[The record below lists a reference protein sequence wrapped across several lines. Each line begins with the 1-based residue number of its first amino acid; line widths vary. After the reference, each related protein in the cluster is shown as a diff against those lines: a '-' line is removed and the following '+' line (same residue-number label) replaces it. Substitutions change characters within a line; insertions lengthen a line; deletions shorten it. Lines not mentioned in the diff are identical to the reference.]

1 MLCLKHALSIFLCT
15 FEMEK
20 KALGTDWQT
29 YVCMFLAGNG
39 MSWCLSDVADGTA
52 ILLMEGWGK
61 ALAFSR
67 NGATEGLPAC
77 ETASQPPW
85 LRQSGLSLTVSCSQ
99 PSLPQNPIASSLE
112 NSPGSTLSSPFL
124 LLFWSRVLF
133 TSWPNNCNGLCSGL
147 HFTSFS
153 LFQFVLN
160 TYFQAK
166 APKTWLHTPA
176 PRPTM
181 AFCPAQLNLQSSTSL
196 SKSLLVKR
204 SHFCWRSRSKTLG
217 AILGFAKFWLWA
229 FGKVAS
235 ALWNINFDIYKTK
248 DVDRAG
254 GPGDMAESGKSLL
267 RLCVKW
273 GLYKYIFWNLGKKR
287 SRYSYHS

>member
-1 MLCLKHALSIFLCT
+1 MLCLKHALSVFLCT
-15 FEMEK
+15 FEVEK
-20 KALGTDWQT
+20 KELETDWQT
-29 YVCMFLAGNG
+29 YVCMFLAGKG
-39 MSWCLSDVADGTA
+39 MSWCLSDVADRAA

-67 NGATEGLPAC
+67 NGATEGLQAC

-112 NSPGSTLSSPFL
+112 NSPASTLSSPFL

-147 HFTSFS
+147 HFTSCS

-166 APKTWLHTPA
+166 APETWLTLLLPGLQWLSVA
-176 PRPTM
+176 CSIEPTILCLT
-181 AFCPAQLNLQSSTSL
+181 FKVPPGEEV
-196 SKSLLVKR
+196 SLLLKIKVQNPGCR
-204 SHFCWRSRSKTLG
+204 SWFCQILALG
-217 AILGFAKFWLWA
+217 LREGCL
-229 FGKVAS
+229 S
-235 ALWNINFDIYKTK
+235 PL
-248 DVDRAG
+248 
-254 GPGDMAESGKSLL
+254 ESQL
-267 RLCVKW
+267 RHL
-273 GLYKYIFWNLGKKR
+273 
-287 SRYSYHS
+287 